1 MGQDKL
7 IPPLAPEAAGIIT
20 GSEQILKDYASAS
33 SLTARDIKRLIED
46 VLHNPD
52 FNADDVDT
60 DMLERLANSI
70 DSGDLEIINMHQEG
84 DGAQKLELFK
94 RPAEKVLREL
104 ISDIRL
110 AGCQHFAFKEYLDPH
125 GNRLFAG
132 HSNGSVSFQ
141 LAQLRIGEGKVPVSL
156 VIYIDATY
164 IKKGI
169 PIRPIYCKSINRSYT
184 ISYTICN
191 TISYTIYCYK
201 EICLI
206 CCVTNLHFVPVGCLN
221 NDRTVMSKAFAWRPL
236 ALLPIL
242 KASACAETDKDW
254 LVGRRLDLYH
264 RSMDHII
271 ADLNELCS
279 KDIHLRFADN
289 RIRLSRAF
297 YHVLVLD
304 GAEVA
309 TATMCDTRQCPV
321 CTCPHDELDR
331 TTKAYP
337 YRHTEEVKAQVEA
350 ARREHLD
357 DRDQM
362 KVNHLSKVLISYT
375 ISY

>member
-20 GSEQILKDYASAS
+20 GSEQILKEYASAS
-33 SLTARDIKRLIED
+33 SLTATDIKRLIED

-60 DMLERLANSI
+60 DMLERLARSI

-104 ISDIRL
+104 IADIRL
-110 AGCQHFAFKEYLDPH
+110 AGCQHFTFKEYLDPH

-169 PIRPIYCKSINRSYT
+169 PIRPIYCKCHNIAYDIAYDIVHDIVYDFNWFMPFNSFLCFSP
-184 ISYTICN
+184 S
-191 TISYTIYCYK
+191 
-201 EICLI
+201 
-206 CCVTNLHFVPVGCLN
+206 VGCLN

-254 LVGRRLDLYH
+254 LVHRRLDLSSLH
-264 RSMDHII
+264 GSCHCR
-271 ADLNELCS
+271 
-279 KDIHLRFADN
+279 
-289 RIRLSRAF
+289 
-297 YHVLVLD
+297 
-304 GAEVA
+304 
-309 TATMCDTRQCPV
+309 P
-321 CTCPHDELDR
+321 
-331 TTKAYP
+331 
-337 YRHTEEVKAQVEA
+337 
-350 ARREHLD
+350 
-357 DRDQM
+357 
-362 KVNHLSKVLISYT
+362 
-375 ISY
+375 